1 MIYIRYLLEI
11 QGANMR
17 EQYLL
22 RLPKQLKERLQEI
35 AENKG
40 MSLNALIMWLLD
52 NYIKDNEIKRKEN
65 K

>member
-1 MIYIRYLLEI
+1 M
-11 QGANMR
+11 
-17 EQYLL
+17 
-22 RLPKQLKERLQEI
+22 QEI

-52 NYIKDNEIKRKEN
+52 SYVKDNEIKRKES